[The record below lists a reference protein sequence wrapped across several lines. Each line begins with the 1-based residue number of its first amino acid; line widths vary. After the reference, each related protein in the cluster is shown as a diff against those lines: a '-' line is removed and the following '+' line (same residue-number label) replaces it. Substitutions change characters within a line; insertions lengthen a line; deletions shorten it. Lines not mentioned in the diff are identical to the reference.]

1 MGMESPHM
9 PPWLQRTLFTLLAA
23 AFSGGANGELYRY
36 QNEDGK
42 VVYDQHVPPQ
52 YVKRGYEVLS
62 DDGELIRVVPGELT
76 PEEKKRRDARI
87 AAEKAEQHRLEEQRK
102 NDAELMRLYK
112 SVEDVENA
120 RDRKIKALQ
129 NSIDLSQENLDRL
142 FNQKR
147 NVESHAATLE
157 RDGLPVNEDIME
169 QLRAIESQIATQ
181 NAEIEARK
189 REQDDIRDQYGRDI
203 ERLQELLSR
212 LQPNYTSG

>member
-1 MGMESPHM
+1 
-9 PPWLQRTLFTLLAA
+9 
-23 AFSGGANGELYRY
+23 
-36 QNEDGK
+36 
-42 VVYDQHVPPQ
+42 
-52 YVKRGYEVLS
+52 
-62 DDGELIRVVPGELT
+62 
-76 PEEKKRRDARI
+76 
-87 AAEKAEQHRLEEQRK
+87 
-102 NDAELMRLYK
+102 
-112 SVEDVENA
+112 
-120 RDRKIKALQ
+120 Q

-142 FNQKR
+142 FNQNR
-147 NVESHAATLE
+147 NVESHAAPLE